1 MNKIKEI
8 INQFNFNIRGY
19 RKLKNIRVIDT
30 DQGKYVIKRKNSY
43 HDKLYEYLR
52 NKNFNYLL
60 DRKRTQDYEIFP
72 FIEEVN
78 IPKEEKAIELV
89 YILSLLHNK
98 TTFYREVV
106 LDKVKEIY
114 ETLSKEIEYLTYYY
128 HDMQDM
134 IEQKVYMSPEEYLL
148 IRNISLVYSS
158 LEYSKEQLEKWYT
171 VKKDA
176 KKERVVLLHGRPS
189 LDHLLVGEDRALIS
203 WKHSKRGN
211 PIYDFV
217 YFYKSDYLDLEMSA
231 LFEVYQSKF
240 LYTQDEY
247 LLFLTMISIP
257 KKVVF
262 TKKHYKDCCEV
273 FKFIKYTEKTRDFIL
288 KKNQETEKSNHN
300 EFNK

>member
-1 MNKIKEI
+1 MNKIKKI
-8 INQFNFNIRGY
+8 IDQFNFNIRGY
-19 RKLKNIRVIDT
+19 RKLNNIQIIDT
-30 DQGKYVIKRKNSY
+30 DQGKYVIKRKNAY
-43 HDKLYEYLR
+43 HDELYEYLK

-60 DRKRTQDYEIFP
+60 DRKRIQDYEIFP
-72 FIEEVN
+72 FIDEVD
-78 IPKEEKAIELV
+78 IPKEEKAIEMV

-114 ETLSKEIEYLTYYY
+114 ETLSREIEYLTYYY

-158 LEYSKEQLEKWYT
+158 LEYSKEQLEKWYRI
-171 VKKDA
+171 KKDS

-189 LDHLLVGEDRALIS
+189 LDHLLIGKDRTLIS
-203 WKHSKRGN
+203 WNHSKRGI

-231 LFEVYQSKF
+231 LFDMYQSKF
-240 LYTQDEY
+240 LYTHDEN
-247 LLFLTMISIP
+247 LLFFTIISIP
-257 KKVVF
+257 RKLVF
-262 TKKHYKDCCEV
+262 TKKHYKDCYEV
-273 FKFIKYTEKTRDFIL
+273 FKFIKYTEKTMDFVL
-288 KKNQETEKSNHN
+288 KENQETEKTNHN